1 MKKTIK
7 AILPLIIVFFLF
19 SACGKPPVNQSQS
32 TEPAKDKEK
41 VTSRIA
47 PKIIKV
53 ALNAT
58 EDSNIVKLLKEM
70 NTELKEKTDGTL
82 EMQLYPDSQLGNIID
97 ITEAMTMGTIEAAI
111 APAGALE
118 SFEPRFVIYAVSSIF
133 NSVEETRK
141 FLNNDDL
148 IKSINDEYRKKTG
161 IVSLSMYDGGFRWIW
176 TSKKPIRS
184 LEDMRGLKIRTP
196 PGVPLLS
203 DIFKAMGADPVPLP
217 WNDIYTAMQTSIVE
231 GFDSPAEAVIGA
243 KLTEVSKYAMTS
255 TYLYSFSNFF
265 ITEKALN
272 MMTPY
277 EKEIFLNA
285 EKTMA
290 EKARALFDT
299 TQNEYKKALKSTDV
313 VVTELS
319 DAEKMR
325 IKEAVKPIIVKYAK
339 KYLTERE
346 LVKITSE

>member
-7 AILPLIIVFFLF
+7 AIVPLIIVFFLF

-32 TEPAKDKEK
+32 SEPAKDKEK

-47 PKIIKV
+47 SKIIKV
-53 ALNAT
+53 ALNQT
-58 EDSNIVKLLKEM
+58 EDSNIVELLKEM

-97 ITEAMTMGTIEAAI
+97 ITEAMTMGTIEATI

-141 FLNNDDL
+141 FLNDDL
-148 IKSINDEYRKKTG
+148 IQTINDEYRKKTG
-161 IVSLSMYDGGFRWIW
+161 IVSLSMYDDGFRWIW

-203 DIFKAMGADPVPLP
+203 DIFKAMEADPVPLP
-217 WNDIYTAMQTSIVE
+217 WNDIYTAMQTSVVE
-231 GFDSPAEAVIGA
+231 GFDSPAEAVMGA
-243 KLTEVSKYAMTS
+243 KFTEVSKYAMTS
-255 TYLYSFSNFF
+255 TYLYSCSNFF

-299 TQNEYKKALKSTDV
+299 TQNEYKKVLKSTGV

-346 LVKITSE
+346 LEKITSE